1 MRPPLLPRDPELRD
15 PLLREPLLRE
25 PLLREPLL
33 RDPLL
38 RDPLLR
44 DPPPPPP
51 LRRWAS
57 SMSAVEG
64 AVAAALV
71 AMAAKPAVGCR
82 LNSKLMKPATGF
94 ACLLFIA

>member
-25 PLLREPLL
+25 PLLR
-33 RDPLL
+33 D
-38 RDPLLR
+38 
-44 DPPPPPP
+44 PPPP

-57 SMSAVEG
+57 SMSVVEG